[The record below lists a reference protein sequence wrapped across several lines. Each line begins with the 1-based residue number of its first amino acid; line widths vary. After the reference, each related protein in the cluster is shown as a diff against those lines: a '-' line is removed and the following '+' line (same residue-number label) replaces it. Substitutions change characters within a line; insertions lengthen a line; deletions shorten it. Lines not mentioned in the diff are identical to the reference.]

1 MKHNHHD
8 DDFRGPVKQARLES
22 HHPTASAEDFDD
34 SRPEAE
40 TLQTTGSDGGSGML
54 SNQQGLELS
63 QASKGN
69 KHFLNTIQS
78 VWPTP
83 SA

>member
-8 DDFRGPVKQARLES
+8 DNFRSAVKQALLES
-22 HHPTASAEDFDD
+22 PHPTASAEDFDD
-34 SRPEAE
+34 PRPEAE
-40 TLQTTGSDGGSGML
+40 TLQPTGNSRGAGML
-54 SNQQGLELS
+54 SNQQRLEL
-63 QASKGN
+63 AKRRN
-69 KHFLNTIQS
+69 ETKHFLNPIQS